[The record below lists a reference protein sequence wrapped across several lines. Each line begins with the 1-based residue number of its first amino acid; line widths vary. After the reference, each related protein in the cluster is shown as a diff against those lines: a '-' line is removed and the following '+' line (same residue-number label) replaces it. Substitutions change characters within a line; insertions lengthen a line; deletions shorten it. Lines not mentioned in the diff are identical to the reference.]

1 LPENDDCLILA
12 YPADWESILV
22 NLITNSVWAMEK
34 KPKAHRMIRLTLAV
48 DGGDCVLVFEDS
60 GRGLEAGTEE
70 QIFQPTFST
79 KRDEK
84 GDVYGTGMG
93 LTIVKSC
100 VEENS
105 GGTVRVRASGELGGA
120 AFEIRVPRVAPVE
133 S

>member
-1 LPENDDCLILA
+1 MLSGR
-12 YPADWESILV
+12 WRESGKGQRTV
-22 NLITNSVWAMEK
+22 
-34 KPKAHRMIRLTLAV
+34 RLTLAV
-48 DGGDCVLVFEDS
+48 EGGDCVLVFEDS
-60 GRGLEAGTEE
+60 GRGLETGQEE

-105 GGTVRVRASGELGGA
+105 GGTVKAYASGELGGA
-120 AFEIRVPRVAPVE
+120 IFEIRVPRVAAVE